1 MGKPEVHIF
10 FRKLSQILPWAV
22 LILYGRLIYSE
33 YSTKLD
39 RNLIYH
45 SPTSGFAVEDALGFG
60 FWPTWFIMLIL
71 VVIANALAYFLGMKR
86 YIIIVIFI
94 VFTVL
99 SAIDYY
105 LYNMLA
111 AQIL

>member
-1 MGKPEVHIF
+1 
-10 FRKLSQILPWAV
+10 
-22 LILYGRLIYSE
+22 
-33 YSTKLD
+33 
-39 RNLIYH
+39 
-45 SPTSGFAVEDALGFG
+45 
-60 FWPTWFIMLIL
+60 MLIL